1 MAPVIGQ
8 LIEWVAISPTDPL
21 SVSHSVTTALK
32 LYDGFVT
39 LTLASTGLITTAVEV
54 PTSGKIVASVL
65 AAAKSALNSISTLPD
80 FRPPIYERLVSPIAV
95 SSRLSADCDNVTLVT
110 YELKSTLFIVI
121 DALDNMKVLTFISP
135 F

>member
-8 LIEWVAISPTDPL
+8 LTEWVAISPTDPL
-21 SVSHSVTTALK
+21 RVSQLVTMALNV
-32 LYDGFVT
+32 YDGFVA
-39 LTLASTGLITTAVEV
+39 LTLAATGLTTTAVDV

-65 AAAKSALNSISTLPD
+65 DAAKSALNSISTVPD

-110 YELKSTLFIVI
+110 YEDRSTLLIVTL
-121 DALDNMKVLTFISP
+121 ALFNINVAMF
-135 F
+135 

>member
-21 SVSHSVTTALK
+21 RVSHSVTIALNV
-32 LYDGFVT
+32 YDGLVA
-39 LTLASTGLITTAVEV
+39 LTLASTGLTTTAVDV

-65 AAAKSALNSISTLPD
+65 DAAKSALNSISTVPD

-95 SSRLSADCDNVTLVT
+95 SSRLSADCDNVILVT
-110 YELKSTLFIVI
+110 YEERSTLLIVTL
-121 DALDNMKVLTFISP
+121 ALFNINVAMF
-135 F
+135 